1 MKGRKMAKYLVRWK
15 FRTDAL
21 PDDPIEAK
29 KVRAMLLS
37 NIAKGMK
44 EGIILDWGLS
54 LDGLH
59 GYGIRQMDGVELQKE
74 ILGIYQDVQ
83 EVDIQEV
90 TSFEEAQKN
99 MQAYKTK
106 NVI

>member
-1 MKGRKMAKYLVRWK
+1 MSKYLVHWK

-21 PDDPIEAK
+21 PDDPAEAK
-29 KVRAMLLS
+29 KLRKMLMA
-37 NIAKGMK
+37 NVAKGME

-74 ILGIYQDVQ
+74 IMDVYQYIE

-90 TSFEEAQKN
+90 INSNNKKVLHKFIQN
-99 MQAYKTK
+99 PYILMVQ
-106 NVI
+106 I